1 MNKIELLEEF
11 QNIPNEECGVLK
23 SDSIKSFL
31 EEIYSPSDSLI
42 NWLITTLA
50 PIGGTSIAILLPIV
64 GVNVATISAGGL
76 AGFFGATVLS
86 GPILAPFILGAVAAL
101 ATGFAVSR
109 KVNNRKSFTASPE
122 DLFCHQTLAVLYI
135 PLLYFIRIGKLDRNV
150 EYYENKI
157 KEKFIKMG
165 CTEKYIERFFSCVKK
180 ATDEELL
187 ELMEMVTR
195 VSAQLQK
202 KAGFTGKLYK
212 KDFKENSLFKL
223 SKDYCYAYNNEFC
236 SDISQNLESKTN
248 IENLFNN
255 MVSFHEDES
264 EIQDKI
270 SSFEKKYEQ
279 ETKNLEKNKN
289 IEFDNELKAIKE
301 NLTSEYKEK
310 LNKETENLEE
320 KRKTHIEELLNE
332 RNSNKEFEKEKYEEG
347 LRKSRKH

>member
-1 MNKIELLEEF
+1 MSENKLLKEFCDIPKEEV
-11 QNIPNEECGVLK
+11 GVLK
-23 SDSIKSFL
+23 ADSIKSFL
-31 EEIYSPSDSLI
+31 SEIYPPNDSFI

-50 PIGGTSIAILLPIV
+50 PLGGTALAILLPII
-64 GVNVATISAGGL
+64 GVNVATISAGGI
-76 AGFFGATVLS
+76 AGLFGVTVLS
-86 GPILAPFILGAVAAL
+86 SSILSPFIFGAAAAL
-101 ATGFAVSR
+101 TTGFVVSR
-109 KVNNRKSFTASPE
+109 KVNNRKSSTASPE
-122 DLFCHQTLAVLYI
+122 DLFCHQTLALLYI

-180 ATDEELL
+180 ATDKELL

-202 KAGFTGKLYK
+202 KAAFTGKLYK
-212 KDFKENSLFKL
+212 KDFKENYLFKL

-236 SDISQNLESKTN
+236 SDISQKLESETN

-255 MVSFHEDES
+255 MVSFHNVES

-279 ETKNLEKNKN
+279 ESKNLEKNKN
-289 IEFDNELKAIKE
+289 IEFDNEVKALKEK
-301 NLTSEYKEK
+301 LTSEYKEK
-310 LNKETENLEE
+310 LKKETEKLEE
-320 KRKTHIEELLNE
+320 KRKTEIEEFLNE
-332 RNSNKEFEKEKYEEG
+332 RNSNKNSVIEKYEKS
-347 LRKSRKH
+347 LREESL